1 MRKTPGAM
9 AALPLGPPGPKGPGP
24 AVYSWSSRLAEYASS
39 LRSSC
44 TTSGV
49 GSLGIRGEGGAC
61 SAWGGGGAGGAE
73 GRFLVYFLL
82 VVF

>member
-1 MRKTPGAM
+1 M

-24 AVYSWSSRLAEYASS
+24 AVYSWSRRLAEYASS

-44 TTSGV
+44 TTSAG
-49 GSLGIRGEGGAC
+49 GSLGMRGDGGAS
-61 SAWGGGGAGGAE
+61 SAWGGGGGGAE